1 MKSFDEIVKDLKNN
15 PNVEETS
22 SVIKNVTCTEK
33 EEYVRVA
40 LTLKNPVNQYA
51 VDQETGEF
59 SIIESNIIFS
69 SNYAIAAVIK
79 ENPSIAFVGNKLN
92 NNNNL
97 IELLLS
103 GARIKI
109 LQEKVKA
116 GEYKNPFSSSNKY
129 TKLQND
135 TIINHIVDIELT
147 DFALE
152 SIKDIAK
159 NIIAN
164 LK

>member
-1 MKSFDEIVKDLKNN
+1 MKSFEEIVKELKNN
-15 PNVEETS
+15 SNVTETS

-33 EEYVRVA
+33 DEYVRVA
-40 LTLKNPVNQYA
+40 LTLKTPVEQYA
-51 VDQETGEF
+51 IDQETGEF
-59 SIIESNIIFS
+59 MITESNIIFT
-69 SNYAIAAVIK
+69 SNYAISAVIK
-79 ENPSIAFVGNKLN
+79 ENPSIAFIGNKLN

-103 GARIKI
+103 GAKIKI

-129 TKLQND
+129 SKLSND
-135 TIINHIVDIELT
+135 TIINHIIDIELT

-152 SIKDIAK
+152 NVKDIAK

>member
-1 MKSFDEIVKDLKNN
+1 MKPFEETVKELKNN
-15 PNVEETS
+15 SNVTEKS
-22 SVIKNVTCTEK
+22 SVVKNVTCTEK

-40 LTLKNPVNQYA
+40 LTLKTPVEQYA

-59 SIIESNIIFS
+59 TITESNIVFT
-69 SNYAIAAVIK
+69 SNYAISAVIK
-79 ENPSIAFVGNKLN
+79 ENPSIAFIGNKLN

-103 GARIKI
+103 GAKIKI

-129 TKLQND
+129 SKLQND
-135 TIINHIVDIELT
+135 TIINHVVDIELT
-147 DFALE
+147 NFALE
-152 SIKDIAK
+152 NVKDIAK
-159 NIIAN
+159 SIIAN

>member
-1 MKSFDEIVKDLKNN
+1 MKAFDEIVKDLKNN
-15 PNVEETS
+15 PNVTEKTS
-22 SVIKNVTCTEK
+22 VVKNVTCTEK

-40 LTLKNPVNQYA
+40 LTLKTPVEQYA
-51 VDQETGEF
+51 IDKETGEF
-59 SIIESNIIFS
+59 IIDESNIIFT
-69 SNYAIAAVIK
+69 SNYAISAVIK
-79 ENPSIAFVGNKLN
+79 ENPSIAFIGNKLN

-103 GARIKI
+103 GAKIKI

-116 GEYKNPFSSSNKY
+116 GEYKNPFSSSDKY
-129 TKLQND
+129 SKLQND

-152 SIKDIAK
+152 NVKDIAK